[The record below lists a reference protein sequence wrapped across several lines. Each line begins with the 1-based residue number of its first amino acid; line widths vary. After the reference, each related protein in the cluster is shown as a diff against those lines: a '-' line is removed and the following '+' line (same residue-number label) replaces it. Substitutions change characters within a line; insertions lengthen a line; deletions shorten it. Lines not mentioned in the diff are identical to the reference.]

1 MKLVAKSRGIKGYKS
16 MFKERQNF
24 DDERLKK
31 IRKDLNELRHKFFK
45 PKINEIRKRF
55 YNIENPKNL
64 FKSKIREIEENA
76 FWLEKSF
83 LKSKKYRGND
93 DIEYRR
99 IRDIGN
105 LFNQSTDEDYKAIS
119 TTSAFNNSCIE
130 YESEGDENQ
139 NLSIKKYFNTIR
151 PYLSNIIIKLT
162 ENKGSF
168 T

>member
-1 MKLVAKSRGIKGYKS
+1 

-76 FWLEKSF
+76 F
-83 LKSKKYRGND
+83 
-93 DIEYRR
+93 
-99 IRDIGN
+99 
-105 LFNQSTDEDYKAIS
+105 
-119 TTSAFNNSCIE
+119 
-130 YESEGDENQ
+130 
-139 NLSIKKYFNTIR
+139 
-151 PYLSNIIIKLT
+151 
-162 ENKGSF
+162 
-168 T
+168 